1 MGSEIAE
8 TARQMIDR
16 HGLNAAARAE
26 LRVAA
31 CEREGHQEAADI
43 WRRIIA
49 TIRQIQE
56 PTTGSP

>member
-1 MGSEIAE
+1 MGSEITE
-8 TARQMIDR
+8 TARHMIAR

-31 CEREGHQEAADI
+31 CEREGHWEAADI

-49 TIRQIQE
+49 SIRQIQDRAS
-56 PTTGSP
+56 GSA